1 MQEQQDI
8 QLKPLIEPTPVE
20 FTMDTIG
27 WKMLF
32 FVLLISVLYGI
43 YKCYLHYKSNQYR
56 RDAIVKI
63 AAIESD
69 SELSIPEFITQIM
82 FQIKQTA
89 LFAFGRKKVA
99 SLEGNQWLQ
108 FLEENAKGASFSKYQ
123 NAISEAIY
131 KDEVSEES
139 NFNKE
144 EFVKTSINWIRNHA
158 R

>member
-27 WKMLF
+27 WKVL
-32 FVLLISVLYGI
+32 FVLIAMMVLYAI
-43 YKCYLHYKSNQYR
+43 YKYYLHYKSNQYR
-56 RDAIVKI
+56 RDAIAKI
-63 AAIESD
+63 TVIQSNP
-69 SELSIPEFITQIM
+69 ELSLPVFITQIM
-82 FQIKQTA
+82 FQLKQTA
-89 LFAFGRKKVA
+89 LYAFGRKKVA
-99 SLEGNQWLQ
+99 SLEGNQWFQ
-108 FLEENAKGASFSKYQ
+108 FLEENAKGVNFNNYQ